1 MVEAD
6 FLVDAVIGGGLA
18 DVVQD
23 ARPVCNRLRLGP
35 WLERVTQREHV
46 AVGTDAGI
54 TKQIPGA
61 ADGFAA
67 LQNDI
72 ALAGTILLQVIARTD
87 ARQPGAD
94 DQHVDMLVDHF
105 HHSISPQAAR
115 KSTGKRRQHYKP
127 RLSRN
132 RRSCGRICSQPSSRS
147 NLVIA
152 STLGSARRRANRSAA
167 RAQASSIGI
176 GSACACCAGATLGTL
191 STGGAGC
198 RGGSVV
204 AMLSN
209 RRCTWA
215 FNRTQES
222 SR

>member
-6 FLVDAVIGGGLA
+6 LPVDAVIRGGLA

-23 ARPVCNRLRLGP
+23 ARPVRNRLRLGP

-94 DQHVDMLVDHF
+94 DQYVDMLVGRF
-105 HHSISPQAAR
+105 HHSISAQAVR
-115 KSTGKRRQHYKP
+115 KSTGKRPPRYKP
-127 RLSRN
+127 RLSRK

-152 STLGSARRRANRSAA
+152 SALGSARRRASRSAS
-167 RAQASSIGI
+167 RAQGSSAGI
-176 GSACACCAGATLGTL
+176 GCACACCVGATLGVL
-191 STGGAGC
+191 STAGTGG
-198 RGGSVV
+198 RGSVA

-215 FNRTQES
+215 FSRSQES
-222 SR
+222 

>member
-46 AVGTDAGI
+46 AVGTYAGI

-72 ALAGTILLQVIARTD
+72 ALAGTIVLQVIARTD

-94 DQHVDMLVDHF
+94 DQHVDMLVGHF
-105 HHSISPQAAR
+105 HRSIS
-115 KSTGKRRQHYKP
+115 
-127 RLSRN
+127 
-132 RRSCGRICSQPSSRS
+132 
-147 NLVIA
+147 
-152 STLGSARRRANRSAA
+152 
-167 RAQASSIGI
+167 AQAGKNQPPN
-176 GSACACCAGATLGTL
+176 ARPALQTQAFTQPPKLRL
-191 STGGAGC
+191 D
-198 RGGSVV
+198 
-204 AMLSN
+204 ML
-209 RRCTWA
+209 A
-215 FNRTQES
+215 AK
-222 SR
+222 